1 MRIALVA
8 HDARK
13 QELVEW
19 CTHNAQT
26 LSKHTL
32 FGTGTTARLLGKI
45 PVMNEPGPEGT
56 ATMDWYTMTLKVE
69 PLLSGPLGGDQQIG
83 AMIAEGKIDCLIFFC
98 DNLITQGHQQDVGAL
113 VRLASLYNVAFATNR
128 TTADMIMTSPLFGNE
143 DYKRII
149 PGAIEKY
156 KNRFVERE
164 ENTNKEPVK
173 EESVKEP
180 VQDEETKEEK
190 VDEMKRMWEEI
201 PESIK
206 NKIIKAREQNMNEV
220 ELDKDEVLNDREKF
234 SLIRLGY
241 IIITIENG
249 CFPCIGKAFHRKIK
263 WVNDS
268 KCYNYLQN

>member
-32 FGTGTTARLLGKI
+32 FGTGTTARLLSNI
-45 PVMNEPGPEGT
+45 RVINDPVTEGACSTDRNNMSLTVT
-56 ATMDWYTMTLKVE
+56 A
-69 PLLSGPLGGDQQIG
+69 LLSGPLGGDQQIG

-128 TTADMIMTSPLFGNE
+128 TTADMIMTSPLFGNK
-143 DYKRII
+143 DYKPII

-156 KNRFVERE
+156 KNRF
-164 ENTNKEPVK
+164 ENRNEDTDGSKEISQ
-173 EESVKEP
+173 EQIT
-180 VQDEETKEEK
+180 VQA
-190 VDEMKRMWEEI
+190 EEI
-201 PESIK
+201 PNQENCMSTHDRTDRDSTNIYNTDHQPSK
-206 NKIIKAREQNMNEV
+206 EPL
-220 ELDKDEVLNDREKF
+220 LDSNVLQLVF
-234 SLIRLGY
+234 
-241 IIITIENG
+241 
-249 CFPCIGKAFHRKIK
+249 
-263 WVNDS
+263 
-268 KCYNYLQN
+268 

>member
-32 FGTGTTARLLGKI
+32 FGTGTTARLLSNI
-45 PVMNEPGPEGT
+45 RVINDPITEAVCNTDCNNMS
-56 ATMDWYTMTLKVE
+56 LKVT

-128 TTADMIMTSPLFGNE
+128 TTADMIMTSPLFGNK
-143 DYKRII
+143 DYKPII

-156 KNRFVERE
+156 KNRFENKNEDSDYSKEVSQEQVPVQPE
-164 ENTNKEPVK
+164 ENLDQEVCMSTHDRTDMDSTNIYNKDHQPSKEPL
-173 EESVKEP
+173 
-180 VQDEETKEEK
+180 
-190 VDEMKRMWEEI
+190 
-201 PESIK
+201 
-206 NKIIKAREQNMNEV
+206 
-220 ELDKDEVLNDREKF
+220 LDNNVLQLVF
-234 SLIRLGY
+234 
-241 IIITIENG
+241 
-249 CFPCIGKAFHRKIK
+249 
-263 WVNDS
+263 
-268 KCYNYLQN
+268 

>member
-32 FGTGTTARLLGKI
+32 FGTGTTAHLLGKI
-45 PVMNEPGPEGT
+45 PVMNGPGPEGT
-56 ATMDWYTMTLKVE
+56 ATMDEYIMSLKVE

-156 KNRFVERE
+156 KNRFRESEPDTASVEE
-164 ENTNKEPVK
+164 VSQDLVK
-173 EESVKEP
+173 N
-180 VQDEETKEEK
+180 QQ
-190 VDEMKRMWEEI
+190 EI
-201 PESIK
+201 IQKWLGNELSTTVK
-206 NKIIKAREQNMNEV
+206 NKITSAKEQELNEV
-220 ELDKDEVLNDREKF
+220 ELGEGVSLNDKEKEVLTHMGYTIVTNGVNYK
-234 SLIRLGY
+234 IR
-241 IIITIENG
+241 
-249 CFPCIGKAFHRKIK
+249 
-263 WVNDS
+263 WVNDG
-268 KCYNYLQN
+268 K